1 MYLIVDKT
9 FYKISQVEELLG
21 IPQTTLRFWET
32 QFTILKPRRTEKGTR
47 YYTPEDLD
55 KIRMIQY
62 LVKERGLKIEK
73 AQEIIKHNHTGV
85 TKRYQAMQRLQE
97 VRKRLTELLAAIDR
111 RN

>member
-1 MYLIVDKT
+1 MDKT

-21 IPQTTLRFWET
+21 IPQTTLRFWES

-47 YYTPEDLD
+47 FYTPEDLD

-85 TKRYQAMQRLQE
+85 TKRYKPCNAC
-97 VRKRLTELLAAIDR
+97 RKCAIG
-111 RN
+111 

>member
-1 MYLIVDKT
+1 M
-9 FYKISQVEELLG
+9 EELLG

>member
-1 MYLIVDKT
+1 MDKT